1 MRFWDK
7 VKIWFNKNKKS
18 ILIGGS
24 VALIIIGSSV
34 GYVLY
39 NNNNISF
46 SNWLKIASKE
56 ELDEAYKKLQQIFH
70 KTGTKSFEMEQIS
83 QELGARGAKE
93 WFEKHPP
100 NLDPNYRWTD
110 KNRWE

>member
-7 VKIWFNKNKKS
+7 VKSWFNKNKKS

-24 VALIIIGSSV
+24 VVLIIIGSGV

-39 NNNNISF
+39 KNNNISF
-46 SNWLKIASKE
+46 SDWLKLASKE
-56 ELDEAYKKLQQIFH
+56 ELDEAYKKLQQFFI
-70 KTGTKSFEMEQIS
+70 KTGKKPFEMEQIG
-83 QELGARGAKE
+83 QELDLRGAKE

-110 KNRWE
+110 KSRWE

>member
-1 MRFWDK
+1 MKLGEK
-7 VKIWFNKNKKS
+7 VKLWFKRNKKP

-24 VALIIIGSSV
+24 AILMLIGSGV

-39 NNNNISF
+39 KNNHISF
-46 SNWLKIASKE
+46 SDWLKLASKE
-56 ELDEAYKKLQQIFH
+56 ELNQAYEELLKRFH
-70 KTGTKSFEMEQIS
+70 KTGTETFELEQIS

-100 NLDPNYRWTD
+100 NLDPNFRWTD